1 MDAERIAYLAGAV
14 AVGWAVTYTLR
25 AFPFILFSR
34 SSRELPKWVEK
45 LGNVV
50 SPVIIAAL
58 VVYSYSGLEWRL
70 PRPYLAGMITVTVHL
85 WLRNPL
91 VSIVAGTAAYMAW
104 RWIG

>member
-1 MDAERIAYLAGAV
+1 VDVERTIYLAGAV
-14 AVGWAVTYTLR
+14 AVGWAVTYALR
-25 AFPFILFSR
+25 ALPFLLFSR